1 MRQFKKAKVVV
12 ILFLIPF
19 LGFSQF
25 TLSGKITDLE
35 TGEKLPGAHILL
47 SDSFKASTTDVN
59 GHYRIK
65 NLKAGTYTIQVSFIG
80 YNTVEM
86 DVDVIANKKLDFQL
100 KPAMVMSEEVIVQ
113 ATRVQKSSPT
123 TYSTLNKDQIEESN
137 TGQDLPYIMQLTPS
151 VVTTSDAGGGVGY
164 TGIRIRGTDM
174 SRINVTMNGVPVND
188 GESHSVYFV
197 DLPDLASSIDNIQIQ
212 RGVGTST
219 NGAAA
224 FGASINIQT
233 TTLNANPYAEISS
246 AAGSFNTF
254 KNTVRFGSG
263 IIDGKWAFDGR
274 VSAINSDGYIDRG
287 WSDLKSFYL
296 SGGYYG
302 EKSVIKAIVTSGWEK
317 TYQAW
322 DGTPKDSLNTNR
334 KYNPAGGMY
343 DEDGNFIGYYD
354 NHTDNYRQT
363 YYQLHFA
370 HRFNKKLNMSSA
382 LFYTQGK
389 GYYESFKNGESF
401 DEYGYEDVLIGTDT
415 IFETNMINQ
424 KWLDNDFYGLNLAF
438 NYHNGSWKA
447 TLGGGWNNYEGIH
460 YGYTIWAQYASNS
473 FINKP
478 WYENTGKKR
487 DFNIFGK
494 VSFEL
499 SDNLNLFADL
509 QYRGISYEMEGLHDD
524 LRDLT
529 QTHTFNFFNPKGGVY
544 YELNEQS
551 DLFASIAV
559 ANREPSRSVYRDAD
573 ENQEVT
579 PEQLIDYE
587 LGYKFK
593 EQTIRLE
600 VVAFYMDYKDQLVNT
615 GEINNVGEYNK
626 INVAKSYRAGLE
638 VVAGVKLTSKVS
650 WEVNATYSSNKIKD
664 FVSYVDDWDTWGQVA
679 DTIGIT
685 HISFSPD
692 FVAGSNISWA
702 AFRNFK
708 ASFISKYV
716 GKQFIDNTS
725 NDARSLDEYFVNDLK
740 FFYTVK
746 PNFMKSIDF
755 FVSLNNIFAE
765 KYESNAWV
773 YPYYYGGEYGEYN
786 GYFPQAEFNFM
797 AGVSLKF

>member
-1 MRQFKKAKVVV
+1 MRQFKKAKTVV
-12 ILFLIPF
+12 ILFLIPL

-25 TLSGKITDLE
+25 TLSGKVTDLE
-35 TGEKLPGAHILL
+35 TGESLPGAHILL
-47 SDSFKASTTDVN
+47 SDSFKASTTDAN

-86 DVDVIANKKLDFQL
+86 DVDVSANKKLDFQL

-151 VVTTSDAGGGVGY
+151 VVTTSDAGAGIGY

-233 TTLNANPYAEISS
+233 TSLNANPYAEISS

-263 IIDGKWAFDGR
+263 LMDGKWAFDGR

-322 DGTPKDSLNTNR
+322 DGTPKDSLLTNR
-334 KYNPAGGMY
+334 TYNPAGAMY
-343 DEDGNFIGYYD
+343 DKDGNFIAYYD
-354 NHTDNYRQT
+354 NHTDNYHQT

-382 LFYTQGK
+382 LFYTQGE
-389 GYYESFKNGESF
+389 GYYESFKNSESF
-401 DEYGYEDVLIGTDT
+401 DEYGYENVMIGTDT

-438 NYHNGSWKA
+438 NYQNGPWKA
-447 TLGGGWNNYEGIH
+447 TLGGGWNNYKGDH

-509 QYRGISYEMEGLHDD
+509 QYRGISYDMEGLHDD

-551 DLFASIAV
+551 DLFASVAV

-573 ENQEVT
+573 QNQDVK

-593 EQTIRLE
+593 EQKIRLE
-600 VVAFYMDYKDQLVNT
+600 VIAFYMDYKDQLVNT

-638 VVAGVKLTSKVS
+638 VVAGVKLTGKLT
-650 WEVNATYSSNKIKD
+650 WEVNATYSSNQIND

-679 DTIGIT
+679 DTIGTT

-725 NDARSLDEYFVNDLK
+725 NDARSLDEYFINDLK

-746 PNFMKSIDF
+746 PNIMKSIDF